1 MNELCVRYPVVAAH
15 NGTSAFAVAC
25 PEMPT
30 LDEDAAARAVQSPV
44 TIYNMSTGAKTHVL
58 LLSRAAPLGSVLANP
73 LAPVARVRSCATSL
87 VFDLVASCAC
97 THHLSLLGRIKTAGR
112 CALLTWLLSW
122 QTGPF
127 ISKWC
132 HCHEQ

>member
-25 PEMPT
+25 PEMTT

-73 LAPVARVRSCATSL
+73 LAPVARVRSCATSFALSCIPASTWSPHAHARTICLCLGVSKQL
-87 VFDLVASCAC
+87 VVMLC
-97 THHLSLLGRIKTAGR
+97 
-112 CALLTWLLSW
+112 
-122 QTGPF
+122 
-127 ISKWC
+127 
-132 HCHEQ
+132 